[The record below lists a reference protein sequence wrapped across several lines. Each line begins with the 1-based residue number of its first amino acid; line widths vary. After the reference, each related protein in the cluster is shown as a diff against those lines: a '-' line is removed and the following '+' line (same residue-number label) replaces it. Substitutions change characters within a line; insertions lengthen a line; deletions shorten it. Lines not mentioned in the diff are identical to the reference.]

1 MMDSRRWPRMAW
13 ESNSMP
19 SPSGPRWRRAC
30 SMACIP
36 LINPELSPTIPAIPH
51 MLLLLPPRGDRG
63 FKHPL
68 VPLRAMLDEKILDR
82 VEIVT
87 PDGFT
92 TSRRVAQ
99 CLHGLIKCLLIIQLD
114 DKTGVG
120 GRQEIRLAALVVAD
134 DRQAE
139 R

>member
-1 MMDSRRWPRMAW
+1 MMDSRRWPRMAC

-51 MLLLLPPRGDRG
+51 MLLLPLPSGDRG

-68 VPLRAMLDEKILDR
+68 VPLRATLNKEILDLG
-82 VEIVT
+82 EIVT
-87 PDGFT
+87 PDGLT
-92 TSRRVAQ
+92 RLRRVAQ
-99 CLHGLIKCLLIIQLD
+99 CLYSIIKCLLVVQLD
-114 DKTGVG
+114 DKAGIRR
-120 GRQEIRLAALVVAD
+120 GRA
-134 DRQAE
+134 
-139 R
+139 